1 MKLLDAVLD
10 LLFPPKCIFCG
21 KLLRRPGDAAC
32 PNCRA
37 DLPENSHPKPVRFTE
52 GCDAPL
58 RYEGVVRSS
67 LLRFKF
73 GGRPFYAAVYGP
85 MLAGCVTLRDADLVT
100 FVPVSRLR
108 RFSRGYD
115 QAELL
120 ARETAKTLGLPCAP
134 TLTHRHTKRQSRMR
148 DAAARRANVSGAF
161 SLRPGTDVAG
171 KRILLID
178 DICTTGATMAE
189 AARVLRTAGA
199 ECVRGAVLAVTDETK
214 NSR

>member
-21 KLLRRPGDAAC
+21 KLLRRPGDAVC

-134 TLTHRHTKRQSRMR
+134 TLTHRHTK
-148 DAAARRANVSGAF
+148 
-161 SLRPGTDVAG
+161 
-171 KRILLID
+171 
-178 DICTTGATMAE
+178 
-189 AARVLRTAGA
+189 
-199 ECVRGAVLAVTDETK
+199 
-214 NSR
+214 

>member
-1 MKLLDAVLD
+1 
-10 LLFPPKCIFCG
+10 
-21 KLLRRPGDAAC
+21 
-32 PNCRA
+32 
-37 DLPENSHPKPVRFTE
+37 
-52 GCDAPL
+52 
-58 RYEGVVRSS
+58 
-67 LLRFKF
+67 
-73 GGRPFYAAVYGP
+73 
-85 MLAGCVTLRDADLVT
+85 
-100 FVPVSRLR
+100 
-108 RFSRGYD
+108 
-115 QAELL
+115 
-120 ARETAKTLGLPCAP
+120 
-134 TLTHRHTKRQSRMR
+134 MR

>member
-1 MKLLDAVLD
+1 M
-10 LLFPPKCIFCG
+10 
-21 KLLRRPGDAAC
+21 
-32 PNCRA
+32 
-37 DLPENSHPKPVRFTE
+37 
-52 GCDAPL
+52 
-58 RYEGVVRSS
+58 
-67 LLRFKF
+67 
-73 GGRPFYAAVYGP
+73 
-85 MLAGCVTLRDADLVT
+85 T